1 MLSLCELIFQ
11 YNLFNKLLFILGF
24 WCICILHTLHPN
36 VNNAH
41 VIEGINKD
49 TYMVSY
55 NQLQYFEYPTEWVN
69 IYNEN
74 NTSITVWR

>member
-1 MLSLCELIFQ
+1 M
-11 YNLFNKLLFILGF
+11 YD
-24 WCICILHTLHPN
+24 
-36 VNNAH
+36 AH
-41 VIEGINKD
+41 VIEGLNKD
-49 TYMVSY
+49 TYMVYY